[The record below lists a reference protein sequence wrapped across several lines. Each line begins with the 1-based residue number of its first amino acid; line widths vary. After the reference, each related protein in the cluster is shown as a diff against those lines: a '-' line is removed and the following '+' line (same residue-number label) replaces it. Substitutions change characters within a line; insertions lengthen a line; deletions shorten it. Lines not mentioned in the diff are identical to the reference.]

1 MYPPNFNDEF
11 LIPSEVGRCMLKIV
25 SEVAVVGS
33 VVTEGYARAR
43 VCVLV
48 CVYVFVRLSVCMCL
62 SLACVCFHRHCI
74 NVA

>member
-43 VCVLV
+43 VCVSVCLCVRPSV
-48 CVYVFVRLSVCMCL
+48 CVCVFITGMRVFS
-62 SLACVCFHRHCI
+62 
-74 NVA
+74 